1 MSEEDIGEAGDF
13 LMRAA
18 DALQS
23 AAEEETW
30 EEARELIRPHSPTNT
45 RSGCTSLKTPS
56 KETPPRYPSQPSRN
70 I

>member
-30 EEARELIRPHSPTNT
+30 EEAREY
-45 RSGCTSLKTPS
+45 LKTAAQWMAQS
-56 KETPPRYPSQPSRN
+56 ANELAS
-70 I
+70 